1 MIKNKNE
8 REIIMTQENI
18 NIGDLIKIIE
28 GLQLQVTE
36 NNLLIQEL
44 SLKLEIATAPKER
57 KRRDPKVMCSLH
69 PRSHYLIPRDL
80 IAPLL
85 GDWEGIINNIIDNEE
100 NCNVTS
106 QWERNRS
113 FLKEMFDNLGIP
125 VWHYGNGRL
134 SLHRFGGVKFNLSE
148 FGLDENDL
156 KPFNQLSDLEAT
168 HKKEFNRKMKKEE
181 TFSRFTFKDEET
193 KARIMSRHYEEE

>member
-1 MIKNKNE
+1 M
-8 REIIMTQENI
+8 MTENI
-18 NIGDLIKIIE
+18 NIGDLIKIIQR
-28 GLQLQVTE
+28 LQLQVTK
-36 NNLLIQEL
+36 NNLLIQKL

-57 KRRDPKVMCSLH
+57 KRREPKGVCSLH

-85 GDWEGIINNIIDNEE
+85 GDWEEIINNIIDNEE
-100 NCNVTS
+100 NCNVAS

-113 FLKEMFDNLGIP
+113 FLKEMFDNLGIL
-125 VWHYGNGRL
+125 VWHYGKGRL

-156 KPFNQLSDLEAT
+156 KPFNQLRDLEAA
-168 HKKEFNRKMKKEE
+168 HKKEFTLAIGNQRCRNRVAKKEE
-181 TFSRFTFKDEET
+181 TLSRFTFKDEET
-193 KARIMSRHYEEE
+193 KARIMVSHYEEE